1 MHKSILKHP
10 ERLTCKYLTRK
21 DMPFFVVDEGVKE
34 HAYEYASFST
44 IVDMPTGRAVSR
56 TFYSEKHAWSTGTY
70 DALTDILAHS
80 YKITP
85 TWVFVQSIAGG
96 ADGKRL
102 LTHSSLVRRYMTNC
116 GTWRSSYRFALSV
129 IKEVSQR
136 PFFACADL
144 LDDATAD
151 EAEWDVLFARLS
163 CVQEY
168 GFHSG
173 IDELMWATDHVNGA
187 LTALDLHGVREE
199 LDNKSPVWVEM
210 VIRHATDNGA
220 FFPDASASED
230 FEESNIDY

>member
-1 MHKSILKHP
+1 MHKSVLKHS
-10 ERLTCKYLTRK
+10 ERTTCKYLARK

-34 HAYEYASFST
+34 HAYEYAQFST
-44 IVDMPTGRAVSR
+44 IVDMPTGESVNR
-56 TFYSEKHAWSTGTY
+56 TVYSEKHAWSTGTY
-70 DALTDILAHS
+70 DALTQILAHS
-80 YKITP
+80 NKITP

-102 LTHSSLVRRYMTNC
+102 LAHASLVRRYMTNC

-136 PFFACADL
+136 PFFATSDL
-144 LDDATAD
+144 LEGATAD

-187 LTALDLHGVREE
+187 LVELNLSGVRQE
-199 LDNKSPVWVEM
+199 LDKKSLEWVEM

-220 FFPDASASED
+220 FFPERLLSEETD
-230 FEESNIDY
+230 ESEIG